1 MKKIYVLKVGTT
13 FPAVEAQF
21 GDFDDWTAAALGVGA
36 DAGAGA
42 AIGVVDVEGGD
53 DFPPIESCAAVV
65 ITGSHSMVTDNLP
78 WSVALEAWLRS
89 ALETDLPILG
99 VCYGHQLLGRA
110 AGGEVG
116 NHPKGKEIGTVDVT
130 LLPEVES
137 DPLFQ
142 SLPKTFAV
150 HTTHRQSVL
159 RLPPGATRLAG
170 NDYEPNHAY
179 RLRDMAYGVQFHPEY
194 SADIMRAYIE
204 GQREELEKAG
214 KDVAALLAEVR
225 DTPFAAKLIRDF
237 SALVSQREGLG

>member
-1 MKKIYVLKVGTT
+1 MVKKIYVLKVGTT

-21 GDFDDWTAAALGVGA
+21 GDFDDWTAAALGSGTAVGL
-36 DAGAGA
+36 
-42 AIGVVDVEGGD
+42 VDVEGGD
-53 DFPPIESCAAVV
+53 DLPPIESCAAVV

-78 WSVALEAWLRS
+78 WSVKLEAWLRG

-116 NHPKGKEIGTVDVT
+116 DHPKGKEIGTVDLT
-130 LLPEVES
+130 LLPEAES

-142 SLPKTFAV
+142 NLPKTFPV
-150 HTTHRQSVL
+150 HATHRQSVL
-159 RLPPGATRLAG
+159 RLPEGATRLAS
-170 NDYEPNHAY
+170 NAYEPNHAY
-179 RLRDMAYGVQFHPEY
+179 RLREMAYGVQFHPEY
-194 SADIMRAYIE
+194 NVDIMRAYIE

-225 DTPFAAKLIRDF
+225 DTPVAAQLIRHFAAM
-237 SALVSQREGLG
+237 VSLREGGD